1 MLKDNDNR
9 GKIITKTKVMATVFI
24 ILGVLI
30 GLYLL
35 ILGNVDNIVVTDKR
49 VDKEIS
55 VVEDITR
62 DVISDE
68 AAPTGKVIKYSF
80 TLDSPRNHEACLAF
94 YTIHQFVVVHIGDE
108 EVYRLGKSEE
118 LGNVKTPGTNWTM
131 IPLYH
136 EDEGKEIVIELTP
149 AYKNFIDA
157 DIEFL
162 IGPEVQII
170 VKSLR
175 KSLPVLMISGL
186 AIILGMILFVLS
198 IYLMWKD
205 KRMNE
210 VFPLGILAV
219 LIGAWRF
226 TDTGFSPFL
235 SPDKPILLFYMSLM
249 SLMAGIIPF
258 AMSVK
263 ARTRLKITENYC
275 IFVGVVN
282 IIAIFADVLGLI
294 NLREVLGIIHV
305 ILFTGVFLIVF
316 NLFRAYK
323 MKGVKPGDNIDRVA
337 ILILVVGAVG
347 DAIAFYKT
355 GTSAGLFFIVVA
367 FLIAILVKGISFIY
381 IYLIN
386 ERELIE
392 KEKQLINSRATTM
405 MGQIRSHFVFNVLN
419 AISGMCKY
427 DPEKADETVVRFSR
441 YLRANVDIMQN
452 DAPELFNVVLRRL
465 EDYIALEQVRF
476 ENKINFKK
484 EINVW
489 DFKMP
494 ALILQPIVE
503 NAIKHGLTPK
513 AGGGTITLKTYEE
526 GNDIVIKITDDGVGY
541 DVNALPREGS
551 VGMKNIRFRL
561 DYLMN
566 GTMEINSV
574 IGEGTEAV
582 ITIPKE
588 E

>member
-1 MLKDNDNR
+1 
-9 GKIITKTKVMATVFI
+9 MAIVFI
-24 ILGVLI
+24 ILAGLI

-49 VDKEIS
+49 VEKEIS
-55 VVEDITR
+55 VVEDIER
-62 DVISDE
+62 VVISDNS
-68 AAPTGKVIKYSF
+68 APTGKVIEYSF
-80 TLDSPRNHEACLAF
+80 TLDNPRDHEACLAF

-108 EVYRLGKSEE
+108 EVYRLEKSEE

-136 EDEGKEIVIELTP
+136 EDEGKEVVIELTP
-149 AYKNFIDA
+149 AYKNFINA

-170 VKSLR
+170 VESLR

-186 AIILGMILFVLS
+186 AIILGMILFIMS

-205 KRMNE
+205 KKMNE
-210 VFPLGILAV
+210 IFSLGILAV

-235 SPDKPILLFYMSLM
+235 SPDKPILMFYMSLM

-275 IFVGVVN
+275 IFAGIVN

-305 ILFTGVFLIVF
+305 ILFAGVFLIVF

-323 MKGVKPGDNIDRVA
+323 MKGVKPGDSIDRVA
-337 ILILVVGAVG
+337 ILILVAGAVG
-347 DAIAFYKT
+347 DTIAFYKT

-381 IYLIN
+381 IYLLN
-386 ERELIE
+386 ERALIE
-392 KEKQLINSRATTM
+392 KERQLINSRATTM

-452 DAPELFNVVLRRL
+452 DTPLPFNMVLKRL

-476 ENKINFKK
+476 ENKINFIKD
-484 EINVW
+484 INVSN
-489 DFKMP
+489 FEMP

-513 AGGGTITLKTYEE
+513 EGGGTITLETYEE
-526 GNDIVIKITDDGVGY
+526 EDNIFIKITDDGVGY
-541 DVNALPREGS
+541 DVNAVPREGS
-551 VGMKNIRFRL
+551 VGMKNIRCRL
-561 DYLMN
+561 DYLMK
-566 GTMEINSV
+566 GTMKIKSV
-574 IGEGTEAV
+574 IGKGSEVT
-582 ITIPKE
+582 IKIPKGE
-588 E
+588 